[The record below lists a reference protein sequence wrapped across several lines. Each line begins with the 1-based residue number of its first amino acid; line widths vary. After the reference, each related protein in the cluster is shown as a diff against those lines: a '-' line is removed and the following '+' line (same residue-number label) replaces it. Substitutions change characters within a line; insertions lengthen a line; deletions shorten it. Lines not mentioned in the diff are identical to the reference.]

1 MTKGPRVFLD
11 CRVQQALQVQ
21 PDLKATEVWA
31 ATEEQLGIAA
41 NPDRLVPQGTR
52 DQLVLKDRW
61 VQLDQLGHWDHRV
74 TKERLGRQEMLEEMP
89 NQVCCYSL
97 ISSVAICGIDV
108 STCFQ
113 LIFFQFII
121 LCFCK

>member
-1 MTKGPRVFLD
+1 MTKDPKVFLD
-11 CRVQQALQVQ
+11 SRVQQALQVQ
-21 PDLKATEVWA
+21 TDLKATEVWA

-52 DQLVLKDRW
+52 DQPVLKDRR
-61 VQLDQLGHWDHRV
+61 VLLDKLGHWDHRV

-89 NQVCCYSL
+89 SQVSCYSL
-97 ISSVAICGIDV
+97 ISSVAICRIHV

-113 LIFFQFII
+113 LITK
-121 LCFCK
+121 LTENT